1 MCFQVPM
8 NAELDRYLKSES
20 ITFYVFDDD
29 ETEEGS
35 YVGKANV
42 PLISLAHDRSIS
54 GKN

>member
-8 NAELDRYLKSES
+8 NADLDRYLKSES
-20 ITFYVFDDD
+20 LTFYVFDDD
-29 ETEEGS
+29 ETEEGA

-54 GKN
+54 GKK